1 MSVLAQIALLATEAA
16 GEAEEA
22 ASGLD
27 LVLPDLAELLWGV
40 VGFVLLTLILRK
52 FVFPSMTKMLDERG
66 AKIQGQM
73 EQAESE
79 RQKAE
84 QLRKQYEEQLADAR
98 NQGNELVEEARQQA
112 ERVRADVLARA
123 EEEAQQIRERARTDV
138 EAERGR
144 IVQDLRGQVATLSVD
159 LAGKIVQRELN
170 PEQHRQLVDQYI
182 NELSGLN

>member
-1 MSVLAQIALLATEAA
+1 MFVLAQIFILATEAT

-27 LVLPDLAELLWGV
+27 LVLPAWPELVWGA
-40 VGFVLLTLILRK
+40 VGFLLLTLILRK
-52 FVFPSMTKMLDERG
+52 FVFPPMTKMLDERG

-73 EQAESE
+73 E
-79 RQKAE
+79 KAE
-84 QLRKQYEEQLADAR
+84 AELEKAEGTRRQYEEQLADAR
-98 NQGNELVEEARQQA
+98 SQGNTLIEEARQQA

-123 EEEAQQIRERARTDV
+123 EEEAQQIRERARADV